1 MASTSAPERPRLKK
15 RYDDKVRIV
24 IITGSSSGIGAATAR
39 RLSGFT
45 LPYPDIS
52 T

>member
-1 MASTSAPERPRLKK
+1 LTLFIAIFERDYSEPLGFQRE
-15 RYDDKVRIV
+15 Y
-24 IITGSSSGIGAATAR
+24 AR